1 MQNARKLN
9 LIIKCLKFL
18 QIVNCTSFKKYL
30 ISILH
35 SYESEI
41 VSPDQLEQHPI
52 RGVVGG
58 SLILVSLHLP
68 ENVTWREGAK
78 SQPVNTVDT
87 VNSVDTVNTDIVL

>member
-1 MQNARKLN
+1 M
-9 LIIKCLKFL
+9 FE
-18 QIVNCTSFKKYL
+18 VPSDSCTSFKKYL

-35 SYESEI
+35 GYKSEI

-78 SQPVNTVDT
+78 SQPVNTVNT
-87 VNSVDTVNTDIVL
+87 VNSVDTVNTDIITFKVLESNS